1 MIARSIAALLLS
13 FAVALPAFA
22 QEVTRS
28 ETASVANN
36 VPADSVTHHR
46 FKSGSGEAAFTAT
59 AGTLPVTSTKG
70 DQQAYIFYVAYTRD
84 SAAQETRPLTF
95 VFNGGPGASSAY
107 LHLGAIGP
115 RVVEFGNDG
124 EAPALPV
131 HLIDNPD
138 SWLDLTDL
146 VFVDPVGTGYSRPAG
161 DEAGKRFY
169 GVREDLEALASFI
182 NLYLERNARMNS
194 PKYLV
199 GESYGGFRAARL
211 PELLADERRITIAG
225 IFMISPVIEFS
236 LLNGN
241 EFEPLPFALRLPSY
255 AAAHIERTQR
265 LEPAALAEVERFALG
280 PYLAALVAT
289 PRDPAT
295 TISINAEVARYTG
308 LPEEL
313 VARYDSRIPPGIF
326 TKQARRS
333 DKQVL
338 SRYDASVAGLD
349 PYPES
354 NNTRSDPVY
363 DGLRTV
369 LAAAVQDHFT
379 GTLGIETN
387 QTYRVS
393 TGELVR
399 QWNWR
404 SGMRGGGGYVG
415 AADSLREVLADN
427 SQLRVTVAH
436 GMTDLVTPY
445 LTSRFVLDRL
455 PPSLTNGRVSF
466 NLYAGG
472 HMMYLRAASRARLHA
487 DAAKLYP
494 VPPL

>member
-1 MIARSIAALLLS
+1 MIIRSIVTFLLS
-13 FAVALPAFA
+13 IALVVPVFA
-22 QEVTRS
+22 QEP
-28 ETASVANN
+28 ANN

-46 FKSGSGEAAFTAT
+46 FKAGGGEASFTAT
-59 AGTLPVTSTKG
+59 AGTLPITDKKG
-70 DQQAYIFYVAYTRD
+70 ERQASVFYVAYTRD
-84 SAAQETRPLTF
+84 GAAPDARPVTF

-107 LHLGAIGP
+107 LHLGALGP
-115 RVVEFGNDG
+115 RVVEFGSDG
-124 EAPALPV
+124 QAPALPV

-146 VFVDPVGTGYSRPAG
+146 VFIDPVGTGYSRLADSG
-161 DEAGKRFY
+161 DDTAKKFY
-169 GVREDLEALASFI
+169 GVREDLEALSAFI
-182 NLYLERNARMNS
+182 NLYLKRNDRMNS

-199 GESYGGFRAARL
+199 GESYGGYRAARL
-211 PELLADERRITIAG
+211 PELLAEERSITVAG

-236 LLNGN
+236 LLNGSA
-241 EFEPLPFALRLPSY
+241 FEPLPFALRLPSY
-255 AAAHIERTQR
+255 AAAHLERTQR
-265 LEPAALAEVERFALG
+265 LEPAALADVERFALG

-289 PRDPAT
+289 PRDPAAT
-295 TISINAEVARYTG
+295 KSVNAEVARYTG
-308 LPEEL
+308 LPEDL
-313 VARYDSRIPPGIF
+313 VARYDSRIPPGVF

-354 NNTRSDPVY
+354 GNTRSDPVY

-379 GTLGIETN
+379 GTLGVKTD

-393 TGELVR
+393 TGDLLR

-404 SGMRGGGGYVG
+404 SGIRGSGGYAG
-415 AADSLREVLADN
+415 AADSLREALADN
-427 SQLRVTVAH
+427 PQLKVTVAH

-455 PPSLTNGRVSF
+455 PSSLTDGRVSF

-487 DAAKLYP
+487 DAARFYP
-494 VPPL
+494 APPPL